1 MGITFHNQLDKK
13 SLKIVQLKKHI
24 LRGNQIF
31 KYLVSSFFKERT
43 FQIYLNQFVMNEIIS
58 YFSTIPSSHRS
69 LILVGGITFFWII
82 ENTFP
87 LFQMKYHKW
96 QHAGINFFLTFTTI
110 IVNFVLAFILIKTA
124 SWTTENHFGILQW
137 LPEIPIWLYT
147 IIGLLLLDLI
157 GAYLVHFIEH
167 KVKFLWRFHII
178 HHTDTWIDTTTAN
191 RHHPGE
197 SIIRFVF
204 TTLGVLVVGS
214 PMWMVFLYQ
223 TLSVI
228 ATQFNHAN
236 ISLPNKLDVFLSY
249 FLVSPNMHKVHHHY
263 VLPYTDSN
271 YGNIFSVWDRL
282 FGTFTT
288 LPKEEL
294 IYGVDTH
301 MLPEENNQLRNL
313 LKIPFQKLRSFNS
326 EKKQ

>member
-1 MGITFHNQLDKK
+1 
-13 SLKIVQLKKHI
+13 
-24 LRGNQIF
+24 
-31 KYLVSSFFKERT
+31 
-43 FQIYLNQFVMNEIIS
+43 MNEIIS

-69 LILVGGITFFWII
+69 LILVGGITIFWLI

-87 LFQMKYHKW
+87 LFQMQYRKW
-96 QHAGINFFLTFTTI
+96 HHAGINIFFTITTI
-110 IVNFVLAFILIKTA
+110 IVNFILAFILIKTA
-124 SWTTENHFGILQW
+124 AWTTENHFGILQW
-137 LPEIPIWLYT
+137 LPQMPIWLYT

-157 GAYLVHFIEH
+157 GAYLVHLIEH
-167 KVKFLWRFHII
+167 KVKFLWRFHLI

-197 SIIRFVF
+197 SVIRFAF
-204 TTLGVLVVGS
+204 TTLGVLIVGS

-223 TLSVI
+223 SLSVV
-228 ATQFNHAN
+228 ASQFNHAN

-249 FLVSPNMHKVHHHY
+249 FIVSPNMHKVHHHY

-288 LPKEEL
+288 LPKDQL

-301 MLPEENNQLRNL
+301 MKREENNELKNL
-313 LKIPFQKLRSFNS
+313 LQIPFQKSRSVKNT
-326 EKKQ
+326 KNQ

>member
-1 MGITFHNQLDKK
+1 
-13 SLKIVQLKKHI
+13 
-24 LRGNQIF
+24 
-31 KYLVSSFFKERT
+31 
-43 FQIYLNQFVMNEIIS
+43 MNDIIA

-69 LILVGGITFFWII
+69 LILVGGITIFWLI

-87 LFQMKYHKW
+87 LFRMEYRKW
-96 QHAGINFFLTFTTI
+96 HHAGINIFFTITTI
-110 IVNFVLAFILIKTA
+110 IVNFILAFILIKTA
-124 SWTTENHFGILQW
+124 YWTTQNDFGILQW

-157 GAYLVHFIEH
+157 GAYLAHLVQH
-167 KVKFLWRFHII
+167 KIKFLWRFHLI

-197 SIIRFVF
+197 SMIRFLF
-204 TTLGVLVVGS
+204 TTAGVLLAGS

-223 TLSVI
+223 SLSVV
-228 ATQFNHAN
+228 ASQFNHAN
-236 ISLPNKLDVFLSY
+236 ISLPKKADHFLSY
-249 FLVSPNMHKVHHHY
+249 FIVSPNMHKVHHHY

-288 LPKEEL
+288 LPKEKL
-294 IYGVDTH
+294 VYGVDTH
-301 MLPEENNQLRNL
+301 MAPEEHNKLKNL
-313 LKIPFQKLRSFNS
+313 LQIPFQKSRSIKNS
-326 EKKQ
+326 QNH